1 MKIGD
6 TNYLHKCDDY
16 LIDVLNVNED
26 VINFALSTYGLNLEV
41 YCDILYWSTGYNSFE
56 QMDDFEDFEDYEVRY

>member
-56 QMDDFEDFEDYEVRY
+56 QLDDFENFEDYEVRY

>member
-41 YCDILYWSTGYNSFE
+41 YCDILYWSTGYNSFD
-56 QMDDFEDFEDYEVRY
+56 QLDDFENFEDYEVRY